1 MKQFPDDFIWGAAT
15 SAYQIEGGYNS
26 DGKGPSIWDAFTS
39 IPDKIYQGQ
48 TGNTA
53 CNHYQLFREDV
64 ALMAAM
70 NLPAYRF
77 SISWPRIL
85 PTGYGRVN
93 GAGIE
98 FYNRLINALLEK
110 DITPWITLYHWDL
123 PLALQFEKDG
133 WLNPKIV
140 SYFTEYAAICFAHF
154 GDRVKNW
161 ITINEPWVAAMLGYG
176 QRVFAPGR
184 TSNVEPY
191 VAGHHLL
198 RAHAAAVELYRTRF
212 QPTQKGRIGI
222 SNNCDWREPVSVKK
236 KDVDAAQR
244 SLLFYL
250 GWFADPI
257 YLGDYPDVMR
267 QRLGERLP
275 RFTDKEKE
283 KLKESSDFFGLNQYT
298 TLLAGHAD
306 GPIPDNYIFSNGGI
320 PEDQDVIL
328 SQDDS
333 WAQTEMQW
341 HIVPWG
347 CRKLLEWIHAR
358 YNGPCIILTENGCAF
373 EDQIEDGF
381 VNDAKRVN
389 FLKSYISAC
398 HRAIQNGVN
407 LGGYFVW
414 SLMDNFEW
422 TFGFSKR
429 FGIHYVDF
437 KTQKRTPK
445 ASARWYTDVIR
456 NNGLIDESY
465 SQKKALA
472 RKKRS

>member
-53 CNHYQLFREDV
+53 CNHYQLFQEDV
-64 ALMAAM
+64 ALMKAM

-77 SISWPRIL
+77 SISWSRIL
-85 PTGYGRVN
+85 PAGYGRVN
-93 GAGIE
+93 ESGIG
-98 FYNRLINALLEK
+98 FYNRLINALLEN
-110 DITPWITLYHWDL
+110 DITPWVTLYHWDL

-133 WLNPKIV
+133 WLNPEIV

-161 ITINEPWVAAMLGYG
+161 ITLNEPFEAAMSGYG

-184 TSNVEPY
+184 TSNIEPY

-198 RAHAAAVELYRTRF
+198 RAHAAAVELYRARF

-244 SLLFYL
+244 ALLFYL
-250 GWFADPI
+250 GWFADPV

-275 RFTDKEKE
+275 GFTDKEKE
-283 KLKESSDFFGLNQYT
+283 KLKKSSDFFGLNHYT

-306 GPIPDNYIFSNGGI
+306 GPLPDNYIFGNGGI
-320 PEDQDVIL
+320 FEDQDVIL

-333 WAQTEMQW
+333 WEQTEMKW
-341 HIVPWG
+341 NIVPWG
-347 CRKLLEWIHAR
+347 CRKLLEWIQAR
-358 YNGPCIILTENGCAF
+358 YNGPRIILTENGCAF
-373 EDQIEDGF
+373 EDQIESGSI
-381 VNDAKRVN
+381 NDTKRVN
-389 FLKSYISAC
+389 FLKNYISEC

-422 TFGFSKR
+422 ALGFSKR

-445 ASARWYTDVIR
+445 ASARWYTDMIR
-456 NNGLIDESY
+456 NNGLID
-465 SQKKALA
+465 
-472 RKKRS
+472 